1 MDDEKVINC
10 LTMPFHAIK
19 ATIPVTAPSDLKSQ
33 QPTAPFSPANSSL
46 GRKKGAVGCVLF
58 CLNIYFCLQTTE
70 GCFIINL
77 IRNISY
83 LYGAE
88 VNRTKFQ
95 NGYSAGKSHKF
106 L

>member
-46 GRKKGAVGCVLF
+46 CREKGGGGCVLF
-58 CLNIYFCLQTTE
+58 WLNIYFFFQAKG

>member
-1 MDDEKVINC
+1 MDDEKVISC

-19 ATIPVTAPSDLKSQ
+19 AAIPVTAPFGLKRQ
-33 QPTAPFSPANSSL
+33 QPTALLALENSGL
-46 GRKKGAVGCVLF
+46 RRKKGAVGCVLF

>member
-1 MDDEKVINC
+1 MDDEKVISC

-19 ATIPVTAPSDLKSQ
+19 AAIPVTAPSDLKSQ
-33 QPTAPFSPANSSL
+33 QPTAPLSPAKSRL
-46 GRKKGAVGCVLF
+46 GREKGGGGCVLF
-58 CLNIYFCLQTTE
+58 LLNIYFFLLASE